1 MDKYISLWDTA
12 DFLKLCHK
20 NSEAKKDKIDNFD
33 FLNFCV
39 ADNQTKNELN
49 NSHCKEG
56 REREDKLGKC
66 FITRR
71 ITKC

>member
-1 MDKYISLWDTA
+1 MDKYICLWDIA

-20 NSEAKKDKIDNFD
+20 NSETKKDKIDNSD
-33 FLNFCV
+33 FLNFRV

-49 NSHCKEG
+49 NSHYKEG
-56 REREDKLGKC
+56 RGTDYKLGKC
-66 FITRR
+66 FITWC